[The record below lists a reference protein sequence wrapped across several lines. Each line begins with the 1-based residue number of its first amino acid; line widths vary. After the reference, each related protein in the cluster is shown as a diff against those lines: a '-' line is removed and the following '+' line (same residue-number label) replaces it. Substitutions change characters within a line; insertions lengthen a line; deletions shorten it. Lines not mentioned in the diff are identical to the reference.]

1 MPAFILALFLTAG
14 LVQPAAPITGIVL
27 DPSGS
32 AVPDA
37 VVRLEVGGTAI
48 NEMRTA
54 TDGRFAFPADADVG
68 RPARV
73 IVTAAGFAPATVDV
87 ADASD
92 ELRISLEP
100 APFFEAVNVTSSRTD
115 VPRADPTVTVTV
127 IPASELLSAA
137 AISVDDALKMVPGF
151 TLFRRTSSRVSNP
164 TAQGV
169 SLRGLGGTG
178 ASRSLVLANGIA
190 LNDAFGGWV
199 YWDKVPQAAIDRIE
213 VQRGSGTDLYGA
225 DAVGGVVQI
234 LTVRPG
240 RPTGRA
246 ILEGGNMDTGRVSIF
261 AGSRSNGL
269 VYSGGGQWFTTG
281 GYIPVAVEQDAGLA
295 PRGPVDSELASE
307 HTSGLVTLGYQ
318 AANGWRADADGSVFD
333 EDRLNGT
340 PAQINSTASR
350 SVSVDVAGGVRGGLL
365 SLRGFGG
372 TQGYVQ
378 TFSAVNATRTSEAL
392 NRVQRVP
399 TEVIGFGAQWV
410 QPLNRHALLVGAE
423 TRHIDGTTIETPI
436 TAQGLEQATT
446 RAGGTQRLGSGFA
459 QATLNFSDRLTVV
472 GAAQTL
478 HWHSTSANTGFD
490 KTLSSFNP
498 RGSFTYRL
506 TEVVAVRGS
515 AYKGFR
521 APTLNEFY
529 RGFRVGNTQTNPNEA
544 LLPERLKG
552 GDVGLLI
559 SRGAVSARITGFW
572 NILDDAITNITL
584 SSTPALITKQRANAD
599 KVRAA
604 GFEFEGDARLQS
616 MLTVTFAAGILRSKF
631 TGSGSLSGNQVPQ
644 VPRYNLAIGARYANY
659 GWTGSVQLRVTGAQ
673 FEDDQNA
680 FVLRRATVVDV
691 YAGRNVVRQV
701 QAFVAVENLFDN
713 EYDVGRTPILTTGL
727 PRAVRAGVQ
736 IALP

>member
-1 MPAFILALFLTAG
+1 MHAFILALFLTAG
-14 LVQPAAPITGIVL
+14 LAQPATPIAGIVL
-27 DPSGS
+27 DLTGS
-32 AVPDA
+32 AVPGA
-37 VVRLEVGGTAI
+37 TVRLEVSGAAI
-48 NEMRTA
+48 NETQTA
-54 TDGRFAFPADADVG
+54 ADGRFAFPGDVG
-68 RPARV
+68 RPARLIV
-73 IVTAAGFAPATVDV
+73 IAAGFAPATVDV
-87 ADASD
+87 GEPAT
-92 ELRISLEP
+92 ELRISLDP

-137 AISVDDALKMVPGF
+137 AVSIDDTLKMVPGF

-178 ASRSLVLANGIA
+178 ASRSLVLANGIP

-240 RPTGRA
+240 RPLGRA
-246 ILEGGNMDTGRVSIF
+246 LIEGGNMETGRVSIF
-261 AGSRSNGL
+261 GGSRSSGL

-295 PRGPVDSELASE
+295 PRGPVDSKLASE

-318 AANGWRADADGSVFD
+318 AANGWRADAAGSVFD
-333 EDRLNGT
+333 EDRDNGT
-340 PAQINSTASR
+340 RAQINSTASR
-350 SVSVDVAGGVRGGLL
+350 SVSVDVSGGVGGGLL

-372 TQGYVQ
+372 TQNYVQ
-378 TFSAVNATRTSEAL
+378 TFSAVNATRTSETL

-399 TEVIGFGAQWV
+399 TEVIGFGAQWL
-410 QPLNRHALLVGAE
+410 QPLGRHALLVGAE

-436 TAQGLEQATT
+436 TAQGLELATT
-446 RAGGTQRLGSGFA
+446 RAGGTQRLGSGFG
-459 QATLNFSDRLTVV
+459 QVTLNFSDRLTVV
-472 GAAQTL
+472 GAAQAL

-490 KTLSSFNP
+490 KTLGSFNP
-498 RGSFTYRL
+498 RGSFTYQF
-506 TEVVAVRGS
+506 TDVVAVRGS

-529 RGFRVGNTQTNPNEA
+529 RGFRVGNTQTTPNEA

-552 GDVGLLI
+552 GDAGLLI
-559 SRGAVSARITGFW
+559 SYGALSARLTGFW
-572 NILDDAITNITL
+572 NVLDDAITNVTL

-604 GFEFEGDARLQS
+604 GFEFEGDARLPS
-616 MLTVTFAAGILRSKF
+616 ALTVTFAAGILRSRF
-631 TGSGSLSGNQVPQ
+631 TGTGSLSGNQVPQ
-644 VPRYNLAIGARYANY
+644 VPRYNVGIGARYVNA
-659 GWTGSVQLRVTGAQ
+659 GWTGSAQLRVTGAQ

-691 YAGRNVVRQV
+691 YAGRNIVRQL